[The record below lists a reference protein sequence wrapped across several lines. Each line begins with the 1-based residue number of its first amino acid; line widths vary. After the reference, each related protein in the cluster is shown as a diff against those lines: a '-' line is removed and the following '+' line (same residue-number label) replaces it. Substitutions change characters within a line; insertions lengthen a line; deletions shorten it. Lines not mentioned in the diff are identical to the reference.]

1 MALKHKKKTA
11 GRPPDDLDWPE
22 ETSSDA
28 EWEEW
33 ASNEVIWERIEALRS
48 NADARAVS
56 EEDTLDAVN
65 EDADDGEETQMPEL
79 LNDWIGIGRGYQK

>member
-11 GRPPDDLDWPE
+11 GRPPDDADWPE

-33 ASNEVIWERIEALRS
+33 ASNEVIWERIEALR
-48 NADARAVS
+48 NNVDVRAIC

-65 EDADDGEETQMPEL
+65 DGKEAQVPEEYWTEDDSTDE
-79 LNDWIGIGRGYQK
+79 DWERI